1 MPFTPGAHAYNFL
14 VVPTM
19 YSWCY
24 MQNIMR
30 YANFSLFLPVTTTV
44 LVGIVFHTLSSSQ
57 VLVSS
62 YPSSTNLSQM
72 ILIQV
77 IICFIGNQM
86 IVDRFVDSK
95 ELNVHRD
102 EDYFNVNT
110 HLDAKE
116 VHVKF
121 TFRQILPT
129 TCTWLAHIINIF
141 LATLCALQLL

>member
-1 MPFTPGAHAYNFL
+1 
-14 VVPTM
+14 
-19 YSWCY
+19 
-24 MQNIMR
+24 MQNIMQ

-44 LVGIVFHTLSSSQ
+44 LVRILFHTLSSTQ

-77 IICFIGNQM
+77 IICFLGNQM

-102 EDYFNVNT
+102 EDYFNVNS

-116 VHVKF
+116 VHVQAIFCKF
-121 TFRQILPT
+121 HF
-129 TCTWLAHIINIF
+129 NM
-141 LATLCALQLL
+141 

>member
-1 MPFTPGAHAYNFL
+1 
-14 VVPTM
+14 
-19 YSWCY
+19 
-24 MQNIMR
+24 
-30 YANFSLFLPVTTTV
+30 
-44 LVGIVFHTLSSSQ
+44 
-57 VLVSS
+57 
-62 YPSSTNLSQM
+62 M

-77 IICFIGNQM
+77 IICFLGNQM

-121 TFRQILPT
+121 TLRQILPT
-129 TCTWLAHIINIF
+129 TCTWLARIINIF